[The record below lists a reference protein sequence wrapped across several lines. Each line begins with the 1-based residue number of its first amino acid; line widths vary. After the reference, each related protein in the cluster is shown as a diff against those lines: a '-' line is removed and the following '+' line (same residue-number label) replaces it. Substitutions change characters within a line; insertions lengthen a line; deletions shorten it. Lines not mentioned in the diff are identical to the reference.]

1 MIVLKLAPK
10 EGFLNVQRCLGGV
23 RYTDIAPLGLGKN
36 KSNTQIL
43 FLDLADKWGLFSHYL
58 SFAFVCA

>member
-1 MIVLKLAPK
+1 MYR
-10 EGFLNVQRCLGGV
+10 GGLGGFSIQASPQV
-23 RYTDIAPLGLGKN
+23 GKN

-43 FLDLADKWGLFSHYL
+43 FLDLADKWGLFSRYL